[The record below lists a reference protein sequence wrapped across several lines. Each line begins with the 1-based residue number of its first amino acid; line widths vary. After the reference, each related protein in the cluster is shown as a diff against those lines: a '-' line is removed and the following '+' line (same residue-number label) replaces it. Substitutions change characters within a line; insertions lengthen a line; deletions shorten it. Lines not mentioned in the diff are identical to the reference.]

1 MVQVG
6 WNAGPCHARI
16 FGLAISYTKK
26 LDKATVVDHDLDTIG
41 TLTLL
46 WSIVKSLLPAETIDG
61 VTAAVGEIGLPKL
74 ATHNVSEGVLH
85 ALSQSLSLIQFTGT
99 GYRLSVAGKEYCFP
113 LYDRAPCEGLL
124 TQNYSSYVRL
134 YLS

>member
-1 MVQVG
+1 HPGKMVQVG
-6 WNAGPCHARI
+6 WNAGPRHARI
-16 FGLAISYTKK
+16 FGLVISYTKK

-61 VTAAVGEIGLPKL
+61 VTATVGEIGLPKL
-74 ATHNVSEGVLH
+74 ATHNVSE
-85 ALSQSLSLIQFTGT
+85 GT

-113 LYDRAPCEGLL
+113 LYDRAPCEGLF

>member
-1 MVQVG
+1 HPGKMVQVG
-6 WNAGPCHARI
+6 WNAGPRHARI

-74 ATHNVSEGVLH
+74 ATHNVSEG
-85 ALSQSLSLIQFTGT
+85 T

-113 LYDRAPCEGLL
+113 LYDRAPCEGLF

>member
-1 MVQVG
+1 HPGKMVQVG
-6 WNAGPCHARI
+6 WNAGPRHARI

-46 WSIVKSLLPAETIDG
+46 WSIVKSLLPAETING

-74 ATHNVSEGVLH
+74 ATHNVSE
-85 ALSQSLSLIQFTGT
+85 GT

-113 LYDRAPCEGLL
+113 LYDRAPCEGLF

>member
-1 MVQVG
+1 HPGKMVQVG
-6 WNAGPCHARI
+6 WNAGPRHARI

-74 ATHNVSEGVLH
+74 ATHNVSEG
-85 ALSQSLSLIQFTGT
+85 T

-113 LYDRAPCEGLL
+113 LYDRAPCEGLF
-124 TQNYSSYVRL
+124 TQNYSSYIRL